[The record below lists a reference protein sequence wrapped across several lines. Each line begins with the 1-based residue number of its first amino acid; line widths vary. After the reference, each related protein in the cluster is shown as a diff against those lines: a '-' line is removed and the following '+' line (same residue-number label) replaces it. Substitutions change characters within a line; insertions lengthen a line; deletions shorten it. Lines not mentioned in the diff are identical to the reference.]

1 MAERSRASRAI
12 RSAILYPIQGGLIY
26 LGFSLCRLIPLTWAS
41 AFGSFLFRTFGPL
54 LKGDRTARRNLK
66 RVYPDISD
74 AELDRMMRA
83 IWDNLGRGAG
93 EWAQIDRIQAAG
105 PNARIDVIGEE
116 NLIKA
121 IHRDGP
127 FIVFAGHFGNWEMA
141 SLVPAHFGA
150 PMVNIYRRAS
160 IPIMNYLFKKVRG
173 SFCREMIP
181 KGQGNARRILEIL
194 KEGQPL
200 GILVDQ
206 RLNEGIPV
214 PFMGHEA
221 MTPTAPVELAM
232 RFDCPLIPAQIER
245 LPGVRFRL
253 TFHEPL
259 EIQNTGDKKAD
270 VYATTLKMNE
280 MLEDWVRQKPEH
292 WFWVHRRWPD

>member
-1 MAERSRASRAI
+1 MAERSRTSRAI
-12 RSAILYPIQGGLIY
+12 RSAILYPIQGGLIFIGY
-26 LGFSLCRLIPLTWAS
+26 SICRLIPLTWAS
-41 AFGSFLFRTFGPL
+41 AFGSFIFRTLGPF
-54 LKGDRTARRNLK
+54 LKADKTARRNLR
-66 RVYPDISD
+66 RVYPDITK
-74 AELDRMMRA
+74 AEQDRMMRE

-93 EWAQIDRIQAAG
+93 EWAQLDRMKVNG
-105 PNARIDVIGEE
+105 PDSRIEVVGEE
-116 NLIKA
+116 NLIDA
-121 IHRDGP
+121 IERDGP

-181 KGQGNARRILEIL
+181 KGHGNARRILEVL

-206 RLNEGIPV
+206 RLNEGVPV
-214 PFMGHEA
+214 PFFGHDA
-221 MTPTAPVELAM
+221 MTPTAPAELAM
-232 RFDCPLIPAQIER
+232 RFNCPLIPAQIER
-245 LPGVRFRL
+245 LPGVRFRI
-253 TFHEPL
+253 TMHKPL
-259 EIQNTGDKKAD
+259 EIPNTGDRKAD
-270 VYATTLKMNE
+270 VYATLVKINE
-280 MLEDWVRQKPEH
+280 ILEGWVRQKPEH